1 MTTPPFLFGS
11 GSGELYAFAQL
22 SIIAV
27 SLLLMGITISAYN
40 KTRIRRLRYVIAA
53 FALFASHAVINLVD
67 GVFTD
72 IMPDD
77 LRFALVSLII
87 LCIVILLFIGFV
99 KKDKPEK
106 EKIKIEKTSADNLK
120 DLK

>member
-1 MTTPPFLFGS
+1 MTAPPFLFGP
-11 GSGELYAFAQL
+11 GSGELFMFAQVA
-22 SIIAV
+22 IITV
-27 SLLLMGITISAYN
+27 SLLLMGITISAYS
-40 KTRIRRLRYVIAA
+40 KTRIKRLKYIIAA

-67 GVFTD
+67 GIFTD

-77 LRFALVSLII
+77 VRFTAVSLII
-87 LCIVILLFIGFV
+87 LSIVILLFIGFV

-106 EKIKIEKTSADNLK
+106 QKIKIEKTSFDNLE